1 MAWADNCRNGVH
13 ACVWMQAADESL
25 AKFAASKQA
34 LERSLD
40 EALQRAARAEE
51 GLRQQV
57 GSPTQRHAHCH
68 LEAQYVSS
76 LCLLCATCQGG
87 MFEMLRLKLLLSAF
101 LHVP

>member
-1 MAWADNCRNGVH
+1 
-13 ACVWMQAADESL
+13 MQAADESL

-57 GSPTQRHAHCH
+57 GGPAQRHAHC
-68 LEAQYVSS
+68 
-76 LCLLCATCQGG
+76 
-87 MFEMLRLKLLLSAF
+87 KL
-101 LHVP
+101 